1 MLARHDRFMTII
13 APCQAEW
20 RPGQK
25 RGNKKNE
32 SDYIDGDFSILCY
45 RYYLRGNTIKGQ
57 IMKHSDT
64 KPGILRL
71 EKNRKSRNEIA
82 ALYDEYFRI
91 RGQIKKARNCLKA
104 LVVIGAGY
112 SVFLTFAILKTI

>member
-1 MLARHDRFMTII
+1 
-13 APCQAEW
+13 
-20 RPGQK
+20 
-25 RGNKKNE
+25 
-32 SDYIDGDFSILCY
+32 
-45 RYYLRGNTIKGQ
+45 
-57 IMKHSDT
+57 MKHSDT